1 MRATLYWTPN
11 PTKEHH
17 MMKTLCLAAVLAVM
31 ACAGEKKAD
40 APASSE
46 APAAAPAA
54 GGMDSTMH
62 HDSTMARD
70 TSKKM

>member
-1 MRATLYWTPN
+1 
-11 PTKEHH
+11 

-31 ACAGEKKAD
+31 ACAGEKKAE

-54 GGMDSTMH
+54 GAMDSTMMK